1 MSRQRATNVTV
12 APLPVSART
21 AGLRYATDQR
31 RGIERRRV
39 GKGFRYVGPNGRTI
53 TDPRTL
59 KRIRALVIPPA
70 WTGVWIAPDPLAH
83 LQATGRDAR
92 GRKQY
97 RYHARW
103 RDLRHQTKYDR
114 MVPFARSLGRIRQR
128 VRADLQQKTLS
139 KAKVV
144 ATVVQLLE
152 KTLIRVGN
160 AEYVRAN
167 KSFGLTTLRDG
178 HVQVRGA
185 ALRFA
190 FTGKSGVKQ
199 SVTLSD
205 ARLARIVKRCQD
217 LPGQALFQYLD
228 EAGRRR
234 LVTSSD
240 VNAYLREVT
249 LADFTAK
256 DFRTWAGTL
265 AAALAVRRLRSL
277 PASRNIVIR
286 VVEEVARQLGN
297 TPAVCRACYIHPVV
311 LEAHAD
317 GTLARAMGGRRR
329 ARSGLSAD
337 ECAVVALLESR
348 RGWADRL
355 AEAA

>member
-1 MSRQRATNVTV
+1 MSRQRNVTATV
-12 APLPVSART
+12 AALPRSARA

-31 RGIERRRV
+31 RGIARRRR
-39 GKGFRYVGPNGRTI
+39 GKGFCYLGPQGRPL
-53 TDPRTL
+53 TDAQTL

-70 WTGVWIAPDPLAH
+70 WKDVWISPDPRAH
-83 LQATGRDAR
+83 LQATGHDAR

-103 RDLRHQTKYDR
+103 REVRHQTKYDR
-114 MVPFARSLGRIRQR
+114 MVPFARALGRIRQR
-128 VRADLQQKTLS
+128 VRHDLRQKPLS

-144 ATVVQLLE
+144 AAVVQLLE

-167 KSFGLTTLRDG
+167 RSFGLTTLRDG
-178 HVQVRGA
+178 HVRIRGA
-185 ALRFA
+185 DLQFV

-199 SVTLSD
+199 SISLSD
-205 ARLARIVKRCQD
+205 APLARIVKRCQD

-228 EAGRRR
+228 ESGRRR

-240 VNAYLREVT
+240 VNAYLRDVT
-249 LADFTAK
+249 ASDFTAK

-265 AAALAVRRLRSL
+265 EAAIAVRRLR
-277 PASRNIVIR
+277 ATRATGNVVTR
-286 VVEEVARQLGN
+286 VVEMVARQLGN
-297 TPAVCRACYIHPVV
+297 TPAVCRACYIHPAI

-317 GTLARAMGGRRR
+317 GTLARRLAARRR
-329 ARSGLSAD
+329 ARGGLSAD
-337 ECAVVALLESR
+337 ESAVLAMLESR
-348 RGWADRL
+348 RVPADRL